1 MTDLNP
7 RNILEKSKVL
17 NLSENHLVTSN
28 LGGAARFENIHIR
41 TKYDALADRSDNL
54 NSFTSNFHRIR
65 KKYFRT
71 SEDEPNHS
79 ACLNDLFLLITTHSR
94 TALYSADGLI
104 CNCHTGDMFDVEL
117 PSDSAVYFNRMSI
130 ARVIP
135 GLSAVIVVS
144 QAGFFTIFRLVKH
157 RGVYSFREEYTES
170 ISTEDYMIENAEN
183 GDEVYSSV
191 AGCLVTKLSDS
202 EDVYSIKLLSVGYS
216 LKEYIVKQT
225 NDIDNL
231 LVDSLV

>member
-1 MTDLNP
+1 
-7 RNILEKSKVL
+7 
-17 NLSENHLVTSN
+17 
-28 LGGAARFENIHIR
+28 
-41 TKYDALADRSDNL
+41 
-54 NSFTSNFHRIR
+54 
-65 KKYFRT
+65 
-71 SEDEPNHS
+71 
-79 ACLNDLFLLITTHSR
+79 
-94 TALYSADGLI
+94 
-104 CNCHTGDMFDVEL
+104 MFDVEL